1 MKAIMYTNLIVLFVI
16 LIGYRGIKKKQSK
29 QFLFD
34 LSFISV
40 YLLLIV
46 PLMLCLINIFLL
58 IFISPRF
65 WYLPM
70 FFLLIP
76 AVTIIVEKI
85 IDAQSIKLTIKIREE
100 FIPLILKEAR
110 VNDVYLK
117 SDDIV
122 ITALKEGKKVHIK
135 IVINVYEKGDNS
147 MFLKKRT
154 SDYLD
159 EKYPYFNNKVLLTTK
174 NNSKKKFKSDLCY

>member
-16 LIGYRGIKKKQSK
+16 LIGYQGIKKKQSK
-29 QFLFD
+29 QLLFD

-58 IFISPRF
+58 IFIRPQF
-65 WYLPM
+65 WFLPM

-76 AVTIIVEKI
+76 AVTIIFEKI
-85 IDAQSIKLTIKIREE
+85 IDAQSIKLTLMIREE

-110 VNDVYLK
+110 VNDISLD

-122 ITALKEGKKVHIK
+122 ITALKEGKKVHLK
-135 IVINVYEKGDNS
+135 IVISVYEKGNNS
-147 MFLKKRT
+147 IILKKRT
-154 SDYLD
+154 SDYLN
-159 EKYPYFNNKVLLTTK
+159 EKYPYFNNKVLVITK
-174 NNSKKKFKSDLCY
+174 NSAKKKFKSDLCY